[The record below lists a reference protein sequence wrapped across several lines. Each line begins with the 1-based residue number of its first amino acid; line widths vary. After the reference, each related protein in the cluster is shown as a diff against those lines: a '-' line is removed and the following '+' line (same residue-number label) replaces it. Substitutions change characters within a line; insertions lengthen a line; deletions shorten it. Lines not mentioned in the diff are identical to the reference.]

1 MLKFGSHHFYIRRF
15 WLLMALYVL
24 NICVDSPDFS
34 KNTPENLNIN
44 DQESIIELVVE
55 QVLDLGDVI
64 PEQDDADSEKHNS
77 GKSPFS
83 LDYFIFD
90 DHYSKENHIFLA
102 LNHQLTYCSDDF
114 YKVAYLVIDAPPPQ
128 S

>member
-1 MLKFGSHHFYIRRF
+1 
-15 WLLMALYVL
+15 MALYVL

-83 LDYFIFD
+83 LDHFTLD
-90 DHYSKENHIFLA
+90 DHCSNGNHVFLT
-102 LNHQLTYCSDDF
+102 LNQQLIHWSNNF
-114 YKVAYLVIDAPPPQ
+114 YKVAYLEIDAPPPQ